1 MISSGCKQFETLIPQ
16 LPSRRK
22 PDGCIL
28 FQEIC
33 WISSLARK
41 SMACLLLSQESKQQ
55 HSRQSSSPDE
65 PSIKVRHCSAQ
76 IQILMIVFAQSCW
89 LYQGKWIC
97 LKIACPTIWRLMI
110 ITPNQM
116 VILGTL
122 TPYGTVTSAGIF
134 VTTSQRVS
142 HPTGL
147 SSVWDDSHALFLLK
161 LGWPCCEADFV
172 FQW

>member
-1 MISSGCKQFETLIPQ
+1 
-16 LPSRRK
+16 
-22 PDGCIL
+22 
-28 FQEIC
+28 
-33 WISSLARK
+33 
-41 SMACLLLSQESKQQ
+41 MACLLLSQESKQQ

-76 IQILMIVFAQSCW
+76 IQILMIVFAPILLVVSRQMDLSENSLPNNLTADDHNPQSNG
-89 LYQGKWIC
+89 Y
-97 LKIACPTIWRLMI
+97 
-110 ITPNQM
+110 
-116 VILGTL
+116 LGDIL

-161 LGWPCCEADFV
+161 LG
-172 FQW
+172 